1 MYIFRTF
8 IFRYCSK
15 NEKSNFIHVGGG
27 KTKEEVY
34 IKKDVEQKDDVE
46 QSSVDRYPAKD
57 YKPSYMNEDYV
68 GWKKLPTRSF
78 TWFIFLKKKREKKIY
93 EKITFYGSSFDV
105 GGNLYAWVNIFFTN
119 ENADENFWFYITD
132 RD

>member
-1 MYIFRTF
+1 MTQLERYVYKNIYIRTF

-78 TWFIFLKKKREKKIY
+78 T
-93 EKITFYGSSFDV
+93 
-105 GGNLYAWVNIFFTN
+105 
-119 ENADENFWFYITD
+119 
-132 RD
+132 